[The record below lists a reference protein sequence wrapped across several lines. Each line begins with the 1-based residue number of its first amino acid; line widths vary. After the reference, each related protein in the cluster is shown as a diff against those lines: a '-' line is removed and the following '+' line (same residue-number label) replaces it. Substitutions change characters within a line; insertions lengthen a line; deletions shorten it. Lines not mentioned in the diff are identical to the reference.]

1 MQQPAQIIKL
11 DEAMQYAG
19 KRFLTMVSGSNAT
32 DSELSSFPADLRQ
45 HLTELNL
52 TLEPETGNMRH
63 LHALGMLTALRKL
76 ELGYDVRDDWSQG
89 YYDLAGQKLLSG
101 SFHTSS
107 LCACSLSSRVG
118 LSCHAPSWQRQNPPR
133 RCVWMLRWS
142 MMP

>member
-52 TLEPETGNMRH
+52 TLEPFQPGPRQQT
-63 LHALGMLTALRKL
+63 LH
-76 ELGYDVRDDWSQG
+76 
-89 YYDLAGQKLLSG
+89 
-101 SFHTSS
+101 S
-107 LCACSLSSRVG
+107 LCSLIKASQPCPSMHMMSTKETVAKMVASNCAPDVVMACQIRQMRRP
-118 LSCHAPSWQRQNPPR
+118 CHS
-133 RCVWMLRWS
+133 VLV
-142 MMP
+142 